1 MLGLPR
7 GGVVVAAPVAEAL
20 RVPLDVL
27 VVRKL
32 GAPRQPELGFGAV
45 AEGPTRVL
53 NGALIAEL
61 GLTPAEVD
69 AAAVREQAEVE
80 RRVRRYRGER
90 PPPDVRGRQVVLVDD
105 GIATG
110 STVRAAI
117 GVLRAQ
123 GVGRVVVAAPVA
135 AGEVAAGLTGLAD
148 DVVVLRR
155 PDRFCAIGFWYHD
168 FEQVPDAQVVRLL
181 VEGGT
186 MTDVRVEPGLKR
198 VRVYLGGQVVA
209 DTLHPLLVW
218 ENPHYPAYYIPAED
232 VGATLTP
239 TGAVEASPRLGDAT
253 VYDVATA
260 TGTAPGAARRYL
272 ATPALAGSVRLA
284 WDAMDEWLEED
295 EPVYT
300 HPRDP
305 RKRVDI
311 LASSRHVQVARDGVL
326 LADSRQPRILF
337 ETDLPPRY
345 YLPLTDV
352 RMDLLRPSDKVTHCP
367 YKGAAS
373 YYSVVVGDQVY
384 PDLVWMYRAP
394 LPESQKIAGLACFF
408 NERVDLTIDGVAVQR
423 PRTPFS

>member
-7 GGVVVAAPVAEAL
+7 GGVAVAAPVARAL
-20 RVPLDVL
+20 GAPLGVL

-32 GAPRQPELGFGAV
+32 GAPRQPELGFGAL

-53 NGALIAEL
+53 NQALVAEL
-61 GLTPAEVD
+61 GLSPGEVD
-69 AAAVREQAEVE
+69 AIAAREQAELD
-80 RRVRRYRGER
+80 RRVRRYRGDG
-90 PPPDVRGRQVVLVDD
+90 PPPDVRGREVVLVDD

-110 STVRAAI
+110 ATVRAAI
-117 GVLRAQ
+117 EVLRAQ
-123 GVGRVVVAAPVA
+123 GAGRVVVAAPVA
-135 AGEVAAGLTGLAD
+135 AGEVAAELAELAD
-148 DVVVLRR
+148 DVVVLLR
-155 PDRFCAIGFWYHD
+155 PDRFFAIGLWYQD

-181 VEGGT
+181 VEGGA

-218 ENPHYPAYYIPAED
+218 ENANYPAYYVPADD
-232 VGATLTP
+232 VRATLAP
-239 TGAVEASPRLGDAT
+239 TGAVEPSPRLGDAT
-253 VYDVATA
+253 VYDVTTATA
-260 TGTAPGAARRYL
+260 TARGAARRYL
-272 ATPALAGSVRLA
+272 ATPALAGAVRLA

-305 RKRVDI
+305 HKRVDI
-311 LASSRHVQVARDGVL
+311 LASSRHVQVARDGVV

-367 YKGAAS
+367 YKGAAN
-373 YYSVVVGDQVY
+373 YYSVVVGDQIH

-394 LPESQKIAGLACFF
+394 LPESQKIAGLVCFF
-408 NERVDLTIDGVAVQR
+408 NERVDLTIDGVAVER